1 MSQAE
6 VPKLLLYAATGSQ
19 ADKTTVSK
27 LVIYMVMRPSDEGDT
42 SNRQGHVHTQIV
54 RRPRR

>member
-6 VPKLLLYAATGSQ
+6 VPKLVEYVLVGSESDEI
-19 ADKTTVSK
+19 AVPK
-27 LVIYMVMRPSDEGDT
+27 LVMYVLAVPSDAGDD

-54 RRPRR
+54 RR